1 MPDPSLEKPKMNLK
15 EMGFKK
21 SVIHIWTYY
30 KWWIIIPVIVIAIII
45 SFVTS
50 YLKATKKAYL
60 TIACVNARY
69 ESHTVFDE
77 YAESIGQKF
86 SVDCT
91 YHYPTNE
98 DSLNVTQDTTNSM
111 QKLAS
116 LLTSEVVDV
125 IVTNARSIKD
135 FGKAGVRDL
144 KEVLSEEQLSE
155 LESRGII
162 FYLEPEDGE
171 RYPAAIN
178 ITDMEFFYPVYNGS
192 EEKHY
197 IMLSNFSDKKEEE
210 KLLLEYLFFSG
221 K

>member
-30 KWWIIIPVIVIAIII
+30 KWWIIIPVIIIAIIA
-45 SFVTS
+45 SFVNS

-77 YAESIGQKF
+77 YAESIGQEF

-98 DSLNVTQDTTNSM
+98 DSLNVSQDMTNSM
-111 QKLAS
+111 QKLVS
-116 LLTSEVVDV
+116 LLTSDVVDV
-125 IVTNARSIKD
+125 VITNSRSIKD
-135 FGKAGVRDL
+135 FGKEGVRDL
-144 KEVLSEEQLSE
+144 REVLSEEQVKE
-155 LESRGII
+155 LEDRGII
-162 FYLEPEDGE
+162 FKLQLEDGTS
-171 RYPAAIN
+171 YPAAIN
-178 ITDMEFFYPVYNGS
+178 ITGMEFFEPVYNGS

-197 IMLSNFSDKKEEE
+197 IMLSNFSEKKEEE
-210 KLLLEYLFFSG
+210 RLLLEYLFFS
-221 K
+221 